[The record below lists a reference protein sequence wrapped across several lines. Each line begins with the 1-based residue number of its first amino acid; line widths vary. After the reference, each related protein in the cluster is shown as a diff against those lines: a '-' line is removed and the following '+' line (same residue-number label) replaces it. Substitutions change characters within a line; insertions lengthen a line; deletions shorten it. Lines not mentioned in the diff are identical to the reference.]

1 MQRYRDKKLGV
12 CDKNSIPFC
21 SIKGRYLGYLCS
33 GKGLTGTV
41 VNWTCH
47 FINGGSLKIT
57 STVPLKNDGGP
68 CTPVDPTMF
77 KTRFYHNKT
86 TGSQHNRNRGEIK
99 GGGRSDNLD
108 Q

>member
-1 MQRYRDKKLGV
+1 MQRYRNKKLGV

-21 SIKGRYLGYLCS
+21 SIKERYLGYLCS
-33 GKGLTGTV
+33 DKGLKGTV

-99 GGGRSDNLD
+99 GGGRSNNLD